1 MLSPR
6 LATASAFVLALATG
20 CQALIS
26 LDEGKKREEG
36 QGGASSAM
44 SGTGSALS
52 GTSSA
57 GGAPVSTSTSGGAPP
72 STSSAGGASV
82 SSASAGGAPV
92 STSSSSM
99 DSSSSS
105 SGGGPTCSDA
115 KKNGNETDIDCGG
128 GCPNP
133 CALGAGCAVDGDCVT
148 GTCTT
153 TLCTTKPT
161 VLILATNI
169 GGKFAVL
176 EGALHPPAGAWAATD
191 LTDSASVNVPALD
204 ITPEGRGL
212 GLIRYTKVSDFYDNR
227 LMSTTWANEAW
238 SKLAYLDAT
247 ILSNAGPAIATP
259 RLIDHATITAH
270 LAYLGQNGKH
280 YYTTLNAA
288 GTFALPVQN
297 ISAEVRKSGPSI
309 AALGDDAAI
318 AYLDP
323 NGQPAAQVSSAG
335 VWGAPVGLGG
345 TSPTIAPVIVRLNS
359 ASPDLLVVFARGP
372 LPSQL
377 WYATR
382 SGGVWSASQPVG
394 AIITN
399 DRLSLAA
406 LPGGGA
412 ALGFR
417 ATGGEVSTAL
427 FTGSPPTWNAPAI
440 LTTPGTVTTE
450 FAPSVAH
457 GVAGATLE
465 LAYTSGG
472 RVFHTRLIAGK
483 WTPPAQVGSLAFYD
497 QVKIASA
504 P

>member
-1 MLSPR
+1 MLSRR
-6 LATASAFVLALATG
+6 LTIASAFVLALATG
-20 CQALIS
+20 CQAIIG

-44 SGTGSALS
+44 SGTGSTLS
-52 GTSSA
+52 STSST

-72 STSSAGGASV
+72 STSSAGGA
-82 SSASAGGAPV
+82 PV
-92 STSSSSM
+92 STSASST

-128 GCPNP
+128 GCPNE

-148 GTCTT
+148 GTCTAS
-153 TLCTTKPT
+153 LCTTKPT
-161 VLILATNI
+161 VLILATN
-169 GGKFAVL
+169 GSGKFNVL
-176 EGALHPPAGAWAATD
+176 EGALHPPAGAWVAMD
-191 LTDSASVNVPALD
+191 LTDVASVNIPGLD
-204 ITPEGRGL
+204 ITPDGRGL
-212 GLIRYTKVSDFYDNR
+212 GLIRFTKVSNFYDNW

-247 ILSNAGPAIATP
+247 ILSNAEPAIATP
-259 RLIDHATITAH
+259 RLIDHAKVTAH

-288 GTFALPVQN
+288 GAFVPPVQA
-297 ISAEVRKSGPSI
+297 ISAEIRKSAPSI
-309 AALGDDAAI
+309 TALGDDAAI

-335 VWGAPVGLGG
+335 VWSAPVGLGG

-394 AIITN
+394 SIITN
-399 DRLSLAA
+399 DRLSLTA

-427 FTGSPPTWNAPAI
+427 FIGSPPTWAAPAI

-457 GVAGATLE
+457 GVADATLE

-483 WTPPAQVGSLAFYD
+483 WTPPAQVGTLAFYT
-497 QVKIASA
+497 QVRIASA

>member
-1 MLSPR
+1 MLSRR
-6 LATASAFVLALATG
+6 LAAASTFVLALATG
-20 CQALIS
+20 CQAIIG
-26 LDEGKKREEG
+26 LDEGKKRDEG
-36 QGGASSAM
+36 QGGASSTT
-44 SGTGSALS
+44 SGTGGVLS
-52 GTSSA
+52 STSPA

-72 STSSAGGASV
+72 STSSAGGAPSTG
-82 SSASAGGAPV
+82 SSAGGAPP
-92 STSSSSM
+92 STSASST

-115 KKNGNETDIDCGG
+115 KKNGTETDIDCGG
-128 GCPNP
+128 GCPNH

-148 GTCTT
+148 GTCTAS
-153 TLCTTKPT
+153 LCTTKPT
-161 VLILATNI
+161 VLILATN
-169 GGKFAVL
+169 GSGKLAVL
-176 EGALHPPAGAWAATD
+176 EGALHPPMGAWAATD
-191 LTDSASVNVPALD
+191 LTTVASVNLPALD
-204 ITPEGRGL
+204 ITPDGRGV
-212 GLIRYTKVSDFYDNR
+212 GLIRFTKVSDFYDNR
-227 LMSTTWANEAW
+227 IMSTTWANEAW
-238 SKLAYLDAT
+238 SPFAYLDPT
-247 ILSNAGPAIATP
+247 ILSNAEPAIATT
-259 RLIDHATITAH
+259 RLSDHAKVTAH

-280 YYTTLNAA
+280 SYTTLNAA
-288 GTFALPVQN
+288 GAFALPVQT
-297 ISAEVRKSGPSI
+297 ISAETRKSAPSI

-335 VWGAPVGLGG
+335 VWGTPVGLGG
-345 TSPTIAPVIVRLNS
+345 TSPIIAPVIVRLDS

-382 SGGVWSASQPVG
+382 SGSVWSVSQPVG
-394 AIITN
+394 SITTN

-417 ATGGEVSTAL
+417 ATGGEVSTAF
-427 FTGSPPTWNAPAI
+427 FTGSPPTWAAPTI

-450 FAPSVAH
+450 FAPSIAH

-483 WTPPAQVGSLAFYD
+483 WTPPAQVGALAFYT
-497 QVKIASA
+497 QVRIASA